1 MAQWGGLVNIHAHIL
16 GTDKKKKI
24 HYSEKPGVSS
34 RTIAGD
40 VNV

>member
-16 GTDKKKKI
+16 GTDKKKF
-24 HYSEKPGVSS
+24 HHSEKPGVFS